1 MSKGHAAVKFLRKV
15 HLYLGIFTTPAL
27 LFFAITGA
35 LQTFNMHETT
45 QGSNYKPPAWIAS
58 LAQLH
63 KKQTTAVP
71 PRKARPAGPENAPGE
86 RQRGDAGSRVAA
98 SGPADAVR
106 TAPFEVAGPAQLGPS
121 RQPKAGEASAPSAP
135 RKSHLP
141 MKIFFLLVSLS
152 LVTSALT
159 GIYLSYKYSHGWWV
173 LTGLLAAGVAVPLL
187 LLPF

>member
-15 HLYLGIFTTPAL
+15 HLYLGIFTTPA

-86 RQRGDAGSRVAA
+86 RQRGDAGSRV
-98 SGPADAVR
+98 SGPAAVR
-106 TAPFEVAGPAQLGPS
+106 TVPSEVAGPAPAQPGSS

-152 LVTSALT
+152 LVTSTLT
-159 GIYLSYKYSHGWWV
+159 GIYLSYKYSRGWGV
-173 LTGLLAAGVAVPLL
+173 LTGLLVAGVAVPLL